1 MVWLLRKCSKCEKYT
16 LNQETCP
23 SCGGVVQTPHP
34 AKFSIDDR
42 YQKYKIRMLRMTK
55 DAEKE

>member
-1 MVWLLRKCSKCEKYT
+1 MVWLLRKCSKCDRYT

-23 SCGGVVQTPHP
+23 SCGGAVQTPHP

-42 YQKYKIRMLRMTK
+42 YQKYKLRMLRM
-55 DAEKE
+55 AKET